1 MTKEKQLQQ
10 YEKELKNYEEQL
22 VEAKKGIDQEKQQM
36 SQYASQTYGQGDKQ
50 NLVEWELDFKP
61 ELDDIARSLRC
72 DYLKMDERGNQYWTR
87 NPDPKK
93 VFLNEL
99 GVNDVLRKIIL
110 LVNKNKVLSNYT
122 IEEIKARVQQIGH
135 EIRALIYN
143 NYEAYGIDNEYKMNN
158 YPGIVMDTL
167 DIIEGAYRR
176 ALAGETHKGL
186 AEQRL
191 VTQNDSIN
199 TGNGQIM
206 AQPQQT
212 AKWYSPGTWGA

>member
-1 MTKEKQLQQ
+1 MITQKELEQH
-10 YEKELKNYEEQL
+10 EKELKQYEEKL
-22 VEAKKGIDQEKQQM
+22 VEAQKGIEDEKKQVT
-36 SQYASQTYGQGDKQ
+36 QYASQVYGQGEKQ

-72 DYLKMDERGNQYWTR
+72 DVLTIDDKGNQFWKI
-87 NPDPKK
+87 NPNPERI
-93 VFLNEL
+93 FLNEL

-122 IEEIKARVQQIGH
+122 ADEIRQRVKQIGH

-158 YPGIVMDTL
+158 YPGIVMDIL
-167 DIIEGAYRR
+167 DIIEGSYRR
-176 ALAGETHKGL
+176 AMGGETHKGL

-191 VTQNDSIN
+191 VTQSDNIN
-199 TGNGQIM
+199 TGRQPIM
-206 AQPQQT
+206 QPQQT
-212 AKWYSPGTWGA
+212 AKWYQPGTWGA

>member
-1 MTKEKQLQQ
+1 MTSEKELQA
-10 YEKELKNYEEQL
+10 YEKELKGYEEKL
-22 VEAKKGIDQEKQQM
+22 LEAQKGIESKERQV

-72 DYLKMDERGNQYWTR
+72 DVLKIDARGNQFWVE
-87 NPDPKK
+87 NPEKSR
-93 VFLNEL
+93 VFLNQL
-99 GVNDVLRKIIL
+99 GLNDVLRKIIL

-122 IEEIKARVQQIGH
+122 ADEIRARVKQIGH
-135 EIRALIYN
+135 EIRVLIYN

-158 YPGIVMDTL
+158 YPGIVMDIL
-167 DIIEGAYRR
+167 DIIESAYRR
-176 ALAGETHKGL
+176 AMGGETHKGL

-199 TGNGQIM
+199 TGSQQM
-206 AQPQQT
+206 VQPQKS